1 MHAAVE
7 QRDQRLERLDAD
19 AREALGQHVRAQRHR
34 RANRPHRQDLADARG
49 VAAQQVDL
57 QRREIG
63 LLDPRLRE
71 VAESGVD
78 AVDRLV
84 AVGLRIDDRA
94 RRRDPGPRL
103 GREAD
108 GRAVVGDGQQIGQ
121 CQAGAV
127 EKNHRSLGYSRAMN
141 IVVLGAQFGDE
152 GKGKIVDLMTPHFS
166 LVARYQG
173 GHNAGHTVYVSGKKF
188 VLHLI
193 PSGILHDGVMC
204 VIGNGVVVDP
214 QALFKEI
221 EELAQLGIEVG
232 DRLLI
237 SEKAHLILPYHR
249 ELDVLSEAR
258 RGERKI
264 GTTSRGIGPAY
275 EDKIGRRGI
284 RVCDLVDTKALADE
298 VRENVSARNRMIK
311 DSTLDWKPVYD
322 QLLAFGARMRRW
334 TGDVSL
340 ALDLAQKNGQR
351 ILIEGA
357 QGAMLDIDHGTYP
370 FVTSSNATI
379 GGACT
384 GLGIPPK
391 AIGGVLG
398 VAKAYLTRVGEGPFP
413 TELDGEMGNRLRE
426 TGQEYG
432 ASTGRPRRCGW
443 YDAVAVRYAVR
454 INGIDSIALTKL
466 DVLDGLDTIDI
477 CTGYK
482 VGDRTITEFPSD
494 INMQG
499 PYTPIYESWPGWTT
513 PTKGVRDYEQ
523 LPAEAKRY
531 IARLEE
537 VSGVPVG
544 MISTGSDR
552 AETIIRAGSVVA
564 GWLA

>member
-1 MHAAVE
+1 
-7 QRDQRLERLDAD
+7 
-19 AREALGQHVRAQRHR
+19 
-34 RANRPHRQDLADARG
+34 
-49 VAAQQVDL
+49 
-57 QRREIG
+57 
-63 LLDPRLRE
+63 
-71 VAESGVD
+71 
-78 AVDRLV
+78 
-84 AVGLRIDDRA
+84 
-94 RRRDPGPRL
+94 
-103 GREAD
+103 
-108 GRAVVGDGQQIGQ
+108 
-121 CQAGAV
+121 
-127 EKNHRSLGYSRAMN
+127 MN

-193 PSGILHDGVMC
+193 PSGILHDGVRC

-221 EELAQLGIEVG
+221 EELAQLGIDVG

-298 VRENVSARNRMIK
+298 VRENVSARNRIIK
-311 DSTLDWKPVYD
+311 DSTLDWQPVYD
-322 QLLAFGARMRRW
+322 QLLAFGKRMRRW

-340 ALDLAQKNGQR
+340 VLDQARQKGER

-370 FVTSSNATI
+370 YVTSSNATI

-413 TELDGEMGNRLRE
+413 TELFGETGNRLRE

-454 INGIDSIALTKL
+454 VNGIDSIALTKL
-466 DVLDGLDTIDI
+466 DVLDGLDTIDV
-477 CTGYK
+477 CTGYQ
-482 VGDRTITEFPSD
+482 VGGRTITDFPSD

-513 PTKGVRDYEQ
+513 PTKGVRDYAR
-523 LPAEAKRY
+523 LPAEAQRY

-544 MISTGSDR
+544 LISTGSDR
-552 AETIIRAGSVVA
+552 AETIIRPGSVVA
-564 GWLA
+564 EWLPAK

>member
-1 MHAAVE
+1 
-7 QRDQRLERLDAD
+7 
-19 AREALGQHVRAQRHR
+19 
-34 RANRPHRQDLADARG
+34 
-49 VAAQQVDL
+49 
-57 QRREIG
+57 
-63 LLDPRLRE
+63 
-71 VAESGVD
+71 
-78 AVDRLV
+78 
-84 AVGLRIDDRA
+84 
-94 RRRDPGPRL
+94 
-103 GREAD
+103 
-108 GRAVVGDGQQIGQ
+108 
-121 CQAGAV
+121 
-127 EKNHRSLGYSRAMN
+127 MN

-152 GKGKIVDLMTPHFS
+152 GKGKIVDLMTPRFS
-166 LVARYQG
+166 WVARYQG

-204 VIGNGVVVDP
+204 AIGNGVVVDP

-221 EELAQLGIEVG
+221 EELAALGIDVG

-237 SEKAHLILPYHR
+237 SDKAHLILPYHR

-298 VRENVSARNRMIK
+298 VRENVNARNQIIK
-311 DSTLDWKPVYD
+311 DSTLDWKEVCAR
-322 QLLAFGARMRRW
+322 LLNYGERMKRW

-340 ALDLAQKNGQR
+340 ALDRAINKGER
-351 ILIEGA
+351 VLIEGA

-370 FVTSSNATI
+370 YVTSSNATI

-384 GLGIPPK
+384 GLGIPPRV
-391 AIGGVLG
+391 INGVLG

-413 TELDGEMGNRLRE
+413 TELFGDIGDRLRD
-426 TGQEYG
+426 TGMEYG

-454 INGIDSIALTKL
+454 VNGIDSIALTKL
-466 DVLDGLDTIDI
+466 DVLDGLDTIEI

-482 VGDRTITEFPSD
+482 IGDRTVTDFPSD
-494 INMQG
+494 LNSCG
-499 PYTPIYESWPGWTT
+499 PITPIYESWPGWQE
-513 PTKGVRDYEQ
+513 PTKGATTYAQ
-523 LPAEAKRY
+523 LPPAAQRY
-531 IARLEE
+531 IARLEQ

-544 MISTGSDR
+544 LISTGSDR
-552 AETIIRAGSVVA
+552 NETIIRDGSAVA
-564 GWLA
+564 TWLA

>member
-1 MHAAVE
+1 
-7 QRDQRLERLDAD
+7 
-19 AREALGQHVRAQRHR
+19 
-34 RANRPHRQDLADARG
+34 
-49 VAAQQVDL
+49 
-57 QRREIG
+57 
-63 LLDPRLRE
+63 
-71 VAESGVD
+71 
-78 AVDRLV
+78 
-84 AVGLRIDDRA
+84 
-94 RRRDPGPRL
+94 
-103 GREAD
+103 
-108 GRAVVGDGQQIGQ
+108 
-121 CQAGAV
+121 
-127 EKNHRSLGYSRAMN
+127 MN

-173 GHNAGHTVYVSGKKF
+173 GHNAGHTVYVNGKKF

-193 PSGILHDGVMC
+193 PSGILHEGVLC

-221 EELAQLGIEVG
+221 EELAQLGIDVG

-284 RVCDLVDTKALADE
+284 RVCDLVDTQALADE
-298 VRENVSARNRMIK
+298 VRENVSARNRIIK

-322 QLLAFGARMRRW
+322 QLLAFGTRMRRW

-340 ALDLAQKNGQR
+340 VLDEARKKGQR

-370 FVTSSNATI
+370 YVTSSNATI

-384 GLGIPPK
+384 GLGIPPR

-413 TELDGEMGNRLRE
+413 TELSGEMGNRLRE

-477 CTGYK
+477 CTGYQ
-482 VGDRTITEFPSD
+482 VGGRTITEFPSD

-499 PYTPIYESWPGWTT
+499 PYTPIYESWPGWTA
-513 PTKGVRDYEQ
+513 PTKGVRDYAK
-523 LPAEAKRY
+523 LPAAAQRY

-544 MISTGSDR
+544 LISTGSDR
-552 AETIIRAGSVVA
+552 AETIIRPGSVVA
-564 GWLA
+564 DWLPAK